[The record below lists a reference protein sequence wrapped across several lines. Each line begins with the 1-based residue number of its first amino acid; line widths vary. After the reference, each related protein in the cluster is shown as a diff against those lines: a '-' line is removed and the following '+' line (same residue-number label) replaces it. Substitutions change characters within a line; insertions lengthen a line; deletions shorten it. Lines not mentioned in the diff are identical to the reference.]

1 VPPALAGL
9 PPEPGEEPGSSL
21 EQAKSAQEIAKVEA
35 LRANAQRA
43 VTETTLGSHGMT
55 SLYLSEPMPM
65 FTHFARAAERL
76 ACHAAS
82 RARAT
87 RAAWIAAGT
96 VLTAT
101 GLAEAEPSGAQR
113 HFSASLEY
121 TAPSPCPKSSDF
133 KAVVVSRLGFDPFGE
148 DAPVRVFAVISAR
161 ERPLE
166 GRLEWRNVEGNW
178 TGDQTFR
185 AENDDCEEL
194 ARTMGLALAVQIHLL
209 ASGEEPDS
217 VKSGAEHRDASTTS
231 APVTPTVTVPAAA
244 EAKADASASSDGGS
258 NGSEASHNDVP
269 WSFAVGGGG
278 SLGLGMSADPTALGR
293 VFATLGYGFLSF
305 ELGGEVSTETSEAR
319 ADGAGFTQRALL
331 ASAAA
336 CGSQGPF
343 SVCAVAKGGVMKVAG
358 QEVDLPVSSN
368 AAAFQ
373 AGLRLLARGR
383 VGRSAFLGAR
393 LEGLANV
400 TRWTVSLDGIPV
412 WTAPPVAGTLGID
425 AGVLFE

>member
-1 VPPALAGL
+1 
-9 PPEPGEEPGSSL
+9 
-21 EQAKSAQEIAKVEA
+21 
-35 LRANAQRA
+35 
-43 VTETTLGSHGMT
+43 
-55 SLYLSEPMPM
+55 M

-87 RAAWIAAGT
+87 RAAWIAAAA
-96 VLTAT
+96 VLMAT

-121 TAPSPCPKSSDF
+121 SAPSPCPQGTDF

-148 DAPVRVFAVISAR
+148 DAPVRVFAVIAAR

-178 TGDQTFR
+178 AGDQTFR

-194 ARTMGLALAVQIHLL
+194 ARTMALALAVQIHLL
-209 ASGEEPDS
+209 ASGEEQES
-217 VKSGAEHRDASTTS
+217 VKSADDHRDASTTS
-231 APVTPTVTVPAAA
+231 APVTQTPAAPA
-244 EAKADASASSDGGS
+244 TTEAKADASASSDGGS
-258 NGSEASHNDVP
+258 NGSEASRDKVP

-278 SLGLGMSADPTALGR
+278 SLGLGMSAGPTALGR
-293 VFATLGYGFLSF
+293 VFGSLGYGFLSF
-305 ELGGEVSTETSEAR
+305 ELGGELSTETSEAR

-331 ASAAA
+331 ASVAA

-343 SVCAVAKGGVMKVAG
+343 SVCAIAKGGVMKVAG
-358 QEVDLPVSSN
+358 QDVDVPARSN

-373 AGLRLLARGR
+373 AGLRLLARAR
-383 VGRSAFLGAR
+383 RPQRLRRGAAR
-393 LEGLANV
+393 GPRERDALDGLA
-400 TRWTVSLDGIPV
+400 RWNSGVDG
-412 WTAPPVAGTLGID
+412 AAGRRN
-425 AGVLFE
+425 AGYRCGGAF